1 MWVTDGVWAGR
12 SISKVLEL
20 KAKPE
25 ALSVDFDRAAIV
37 VVDMQN
43 AFASKGGM
51 LDIAGADLSDAQRVV
66 RTVRDVLAEA
76 RRAGMPVV
84 YLQMGYKPDL
94 SNSGGP
100 NSPNWHKELAMHLMN
115 QRPELKG
122 KLLTE
127 GTWDFAIVDEL
138 APEDGDLVIIK
149 TRYSGFAG
157 TTLDSQLRVR
167 GIRYLFFAGIATN
180 VCVESTLRDA
190 YFQDYW
196 PILLRDGTMP
206 AGNASVQEA
215 TLYNVE
221 SFFGWSAES
230 KDLIA
235 ILETRAA
242 RAKCGS

>member
-1 MWVTDGVWAGR
+1 MT
-12 SISKVLEL
+12 EL
-20 KAKPE
+20 NAKPE
-25 ALSVDFDRAAIV
+25 AIAVDFDRAAIV
-37 VVDMQN
+37 AVDMQN

-66 RTVRDVLAEA
+66 RAIRAVLAAA
-76 RRAGMPVV
+76 RRAEMPVV

-115 QRPELKG
+115 KRPELKG

-138 APEDGDLVIIK
+138 APEEGDLVITK

-196 PILLRDGTMP
+196 PILLRDGSMP

-221 SFFGWSAES
+221 SFFGWSAKSE
-230 KDLIA
+230 DLIA
-235 ILETRAA
+235 ILESRAV
-242 RAKCGS
+242 RAPCGQ